1 MLNIWELYQRQV
13 VADHRTVLINKVMYV
28 NMMIVSY
35 LFHQP
40 HARVGPETEDVR
52 YEYDK
57 GFETVLYNVTLKVGL
72 GDLGGTLFY
81 KYNEDFKITGRDSHV
96 WSQSGVEA
104 VNSSSADQI
113 EPNPPF
119 DYFIRRHVR
128 PLSEEQI
135 GRLAESFNLFVP
147 SVRSL
152 LEGTAIRLCSRY
164 VYEVIIISL

>member
-57 GFETVLYNVTLKVGL
+57 GFETVMYNVTLKVGL
-72 GDLGGTLFY
+72 RDLGRTRFINTTRTSRLLVATLMF
-81 KYNEDFKITGRDSHV
+81 GRNLK
-96 WSQSGVEA
+96 W
-104 VNSSSADQI
+104 
-113 EPNPPF
+113 
-119 DYFIRRHVR
+119 
-128 PLSEEQI
+128 
-135 GRLAESFNLFVP
+135 RL
-147 SVRSL
+147 
-152 LEGTAIRLCSRY
+152 
-164 VYEVIIISL
+164 